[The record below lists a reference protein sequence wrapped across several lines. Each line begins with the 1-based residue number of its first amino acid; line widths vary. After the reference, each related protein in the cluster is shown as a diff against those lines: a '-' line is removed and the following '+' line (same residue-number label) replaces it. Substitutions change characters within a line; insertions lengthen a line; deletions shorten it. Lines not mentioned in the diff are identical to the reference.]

1 MNMRWADYPH
11 IELKVKEIPLL
22 LNGYETDASFTATVT
37 FYLADDGDFDIGE
50 MYVGTTKQSGK
61 QLVLK
66 NQHLEEPRSSYAVTL
81 EHHMAESV
89 RVYTNKRNVAD
100 WIIEHLNETAAEW
113 GNQLV
118 AAE

>member
-11 IELKVKEIPLL
+11 TTLKVEEIPLL

-37 FYLADDGDFDIGE
+37 FYLIDEDDFDIGS
-50 MYVGTTKQSGK
+50 MYVGTTKESGK

-66 NQHLEEPRSSYAVTL
+66 DQTLEEPRGGYAVKL

-89 RVYTNKRNVAD
+89 RAYTNRRDVAD